1 MEWFRRARELKP
13 DCAEAHLNEAMGHLL
28 LGNWDRG
35 WEKFEWRWETEYFK
49 QGKRPF
55 TQPLWL
61 GTDEIAGKTI
71 LLHAEQ
77 GLGDTLQFV
86 RYVPLVAERGARI
99 ILEVD
104 RPLTRLMET
113 LSGVTQIVAKGDRL
127 PDFDLHCPLLSL
139 PMAFRTKLET
149 IPNAIPYLSAAVV
162 KVQAWEDRLGRRS
175 KPRIGLVWAGTK
187 DYVADRD
194 RSLTFEQLVPLLD
207 VVGCDFFS
215 LQKGDEAVG
224 QLRDSAWC
232 DRVADFTDEIDDFY
246 DTAALIENLDLVI
259 SVDTSV
265 LHLAGA
271 LGKPVWLM
279 NRYNTCWRWLRDR
292 DNSPWYPT
300 MLVFRQDATRDSHP
314 VISRIAAALRSN
326 FCELARK

>member
-1 MEWFRRARELKP
+1 M
-13 DCAEAHLNEAMGHLL
+13 
-28 LGNWDRG
+28 
-35 WEKFEWRWETEYFK
+35 
-49 QGKRPF
+49 
-55 TQPLWL
+55 
-61 GTDEIAGKTI
+61 
-71 LLHAEQ
+71 
-77 GLGDTLQFV
+77 
-86 RYVPLVAERGARI
+86 
-99 ILEVD
+99 
-104 RPLTRLMET
+104 
-113 LSGVTQIVAKGDRL
+113 TQIVAKGDRL

-139 PMAFRTKLET
+139 PKALRTKLET
-149 IPNAIPYLSAAVV
+149 IPNAIPYLSAAAV

-187 DYVADRD
+187 DYVVDRD

-224 QLRDSAWC
+224 QLRDSAWR
-232 DRVADFTDEIDDFY
+232 DRVVDLTDEIDDFY

-300 MLVFRQDATRDSHP
+300 LLLFRQDATRDWRP

-326 FCELARK
+326 FCESVPGPMLAARAS